1 MYSVNLQTY
10 LTTAYPNT
18 RKVKMRNFLSRLFDS
33 FSRRIFDYSTYF
45 ANYHGKGYLHDILL
59 HNCGLILSTR
69 YAFTYKLCRN
79 IFKILVNLH
88 DYIYNDLHMV
98 IQVLTVEVPRYTFIM
113 TINLDN
119 IWDTIIQIR
128 YKILAFLIP

>member
-10 LTTAYPNT
+10 LTIVYPNT
-18 RKVKMRNFLSRLFDS
+18 RDVKMRNFLSWLFDS

-45 ANYHGKGYLHDILL
+45 AHCYGKVSLHDILL
-59 HNCGLILSTR
+59 HNCGLILTTR
-69 YAFTYKLCRN
+69 YAFTKNLCRN

-88 DYIYNDLHMV
+88 DNIYNGLHMV

-113 TINLDN
+113 TINWDN
-119 IWDTIIQIR
+119 IWDTIIQIK
-128 YKILAFLIP
+128 YKILAF